1 MLQTGS
7 AWGMG
12 CMALPKGA
20 KRSVGTTD
28 HNARA
33 TESAARVIA
42 PAADDITGSRICG
55 ACSKFLTSV
64 GGCILTFVGP
74 LLPEDLPWLQEM
86 LTQAHLLK
94 MGQESRKI
102 GTWFVPVA

>member
-1 MLQTGS
+1 
-7 AWGMG
+7 
-12 CMALPKGA
+12 MACHPCCELAAPPVLPKGA
-20 KRSVGTTD
+20 KRSVGTKD

-33 TESAARVIA
+33 TECAARVIA
-42 PAADDITGSRICG
+42 PVADDKTGSRICS

-64 GGCILTFVGP
+64 GGCVLTFVCP

-94 MGQESRKI
+94 MGQESHRI
-102 GTWFVPVA
+102 GT